1 MASSAHRASAAAARK
16 HLRVLLPFSR
26 DRLVRAA
33 ILTPPLLR
41 PRTPKA
47 PQPLGMELTLS
58 WTAQRIPDE
67 LAEDIG
73 VAEALVVG
81 RVKVWPVEVER
92 EGGGGVF
99 LGRGWPEFADA
110 SDAARGGPAPPPPR
124 PWRAHLQVLRRQLLP

>member
-26 DRLVRAA
+26 DRL
-33 ILTPPLLR
+33 
-41 PRTPKA
+41 
-47 PQPLGMELTLS
+47 
-58 WTAQRIPDE
+58 RIPDE